1 MSERQI
7 LVVRLF
13 IPCTGLKYWTS
24 VADIFT
30 CRGVVLERKSDVS
43 SWLLLCVSP
52 SSFGGM
58 VENGT
63 CSTGRWL
70 TSWAFV
76 SRLVDD
82 SLLIFRGS
90 YNGRFVFTWLFH
102 FTSSAQLFFNGSTTS
117 DLDFHWFLGNLSGQS
132 SDSFLHC

>member
-1 MSERQI
+1 M
-7 LVVRLF
+7 
-13 IPCTGLKYWTS
+13 YWTS

-30 CRGVVLERKSDVS
+30 CRWVVLERESDVS

-102 FTSSAQLFFNGSTTS
+102 FASSAQLFFNGSTTS

-132 SDSFLHC
+132 SDSFLHR